1 MNEETWALEYKV
13 AGQSA
18 CGNGYVHAV
27 CNMQGKAFQPSFRR
41 RKTEMKIKTRK
52 TMQKK
57 EVEEGEKMLQRHA
70 IEKHGVSRWC
80 IDTRQGKARR
90 NTMQL

>member
-1 MNEETWALEYKV
+1 MQASQHV
-13 AGQSA
+13 AMGT
-18 CGNGYVHAV
+18 CTPYVTCKERLSNQV
-27 CNMQGKAFQPSFRR
+27 FG
-41 RKTEMKIKTRK
+41 RKTETKIKTRK

-57 EVEEGEKMLQRHA
+57 EVEEEEKMLQRHA

-90 NTMQL
+90 NTMQ